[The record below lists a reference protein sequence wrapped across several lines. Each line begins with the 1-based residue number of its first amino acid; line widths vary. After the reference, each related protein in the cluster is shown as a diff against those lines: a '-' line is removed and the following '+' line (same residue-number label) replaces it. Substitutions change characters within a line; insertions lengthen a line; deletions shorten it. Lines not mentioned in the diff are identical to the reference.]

1 MKMKR
6 LAAALAA
13 AILAVSAVSMTAC
26 GGGGTVS
33 LEGTTWTV
41 ESMTAE
47 GMDMTGLLDSMG
59 GMTCEFKDGVLSM
72 TMMGQ
77 TETVPYTYEN
87 GELVIEGDKAT
98 ISGDTIKFSE
108 GGSELV
114 LKKK

>member
-6 LAAALAA
+6 LVVAMAATAV
-13 AILAVSAVSMTAC
+13 LAVSAVSMTAC
-26 GGGGTVS
+26 GGGTVS

-47 GMDMTGLLDSMG
+47 GMDMTGMINSMG